1 MDPTQE
7 VLITANILL
16 SQTDRTPKQT
26 MFLWQK
32 WTKIVLYPRYVAT
45 SSWSQVSGT
54 RDARDQEI
62 EPFIDVSVGGQD
74 LREGELQVGVR
85 APQC

>member
-1 MDPTQE
+1 
-7 VLITANILL
+7 
-16 SQTDRTPKQT
+16 

-32 WTKIVLYPRYVAT
+32 WTEVMLYPRYVAT

-54 RDARDQEI
+54 RDARDQEM

-85 APQC
+85 APQY

>member
-1 MDPTQE
+1 MRAKQ
-7 VLITANILL
+7 N
-16 SQTDRTPKQT
+16 PKQY
-26 MFLWQK
+26 FCSVAK
-32 WTKIVLYPRYVAT
+32 VVPYPRYVAT

-54 RDARDQEI
+54 RDARDQKM

-85 APQC
+85 VPQY

>member
-1 MDPTQE
+1 MDPSQKVPIKAIMSKTE
-7 VLITANILL
+7 
-16 SQTDRTPKQT
+16 SQTI
-26 MFLWQK
+26 FLYSVLRQK
-32 WTKIVLYPRYVAT
+32 WTEVVLYPRYVAT

-54 RDARDQEI
+54 RDARDQEM

-85 APQC
+85 VPQY

>member
-1 MDPTQE
+1 MDPPQE
-7 VLITANILL
+7 VLIKAIMSKTE
-16 SQTDRTPKQT
+16 SQTI
-26 MFLWQK
+26 FLYSVLWPK
-32 WTKIVLYPRYVAT
+32 WTKVVLYPRYVAT

-54 RDARDQEI
+54 RDARDQEM

-85 APQC
+85 VPQY

>member
-1 MDPTQE
+1 M
-7 VLITANILL
+7 
-16 SQTDRTPKQT
+16 
-26 MFLWQK
+26 
-32 WTKIVLYPRYVAT
+32 LYPRYVAT

-54 RDARDQEI
+54 RDARDQEM